1 MTGKTEPRLWTRPLA
16 ELTETNTL
24 GFACIEY
31 ATTVLRKTLYPWQ
44 EWALIH
50 SLEIVGD
57 LETGWH
63 FRYRVV
69 LFLISRQNGKT
80 VLSEV
85 LASFFPTHRFMNSPG
100 KMYLPLEY
108 WLSRQFGFH
117 FATSIFFLLF
127 LEARIYYR
135 F

>member
-63 FRYRVV
+63 FR
-69 LFLISRQNGKT
+69 
-80 VLSEV
+80 
-85 LASFFPTHRFMNSPG
+85 
-100 KMYLPLEY
+100 
-108 WLSRQFGFH
+108 
-117 FATSIFFLLF
+117 
-127 LEARIYYR
+127 
-135 F
+135 